1 MKRRKRVCF
10 IFITKSKN
18 PLSLAYGFFYCIIIY
33 MKNTKHIWIG
43 LAIIIFG
50 VALSFINKQEVIEE
64 VKEVKNEEQVLN
76 TRELCFVQFGEK
88 QESGFYDKFILRMS
102 LDNTNKTVKG
112 YLKLLPA
119 EKDSAIG
126 SYEGTVSDMDPKTS
140 SRTID
145 AWWNREGEGLTEKSQ
160 LRIIFGEGN
169 ASIGFGAMKA
179 NADGSYSYEDLSK
192 VDYSLT
198 LSDYSCE
205 DLSER
210 EAVEEILWKNIN
222 TLSPVKAVLGGSFY
236 VVSMDLD
243 LVKNS
248 GSVVYEDGH
257 VQEKREFNYEVLE
270 NKVVNLKIK

>member
-1 MKRRKRVCF
+1 
-10 IFITKSKN
+10 
-18 PLSLAYGFFYCIIIY
+18 

-43 LAIIIFG
+43 LAIILLG
-50 VALSFINKQEVIEE
+50 VVLSFINKNKQEVIEE

-76 TRELCFVQFGEK
+76 TRELCFVQFGAK
-88 QESGFYDKFILRMS
+88 QESGFYDKFTLRMN

-126 SYEGTVSDMDPKTS
+126 SYEGTVTDMDPLTS

-145 AWWNREGEGLTEKSQ
+145 AWWNREGEGVTEKSQ

-192 VDYSLT
+192 VDYSFTLT
-198 LSDYSCE
+198 DYSCE

-222 TLSPVKAVLGGSFY
+222 TLSPVKAVLGGTFY

-257 VQEKREFNYEVLE
+257 IQEKREFNYEVVDS
-270 NKVVNLKIK
+270 KVVNLKIK